1 MKQTVLAIAIIG
13 LSFPV
18 LEARRRTPWQGTLGS
33 IRRRRKR
40 RVRLAQEPR
49 PRPRTTL
56 QVPPICITYG
66 DPVVPASGD
75 SVTCAQQI
83 QAGTHENPGVTVD
96 RHRSK
101 DPVTHGDTQA
111 VAH

>member
-40 RVRLAQEPR
+40 RVRLVISAGATSVLSASDDLVDSLNYPPFASLTGLSIGSRR
-49 PRPRTTL
+49 PCLGRLGDLRTT
-56 QVPPICITYG
+56 
-66 DPVVPASGD
+66 DPSGNSLCKHRWWMTPA
-75 SVTCAQQI
+75 
-83 QAGTHENPGVTVD
+83 
-96 RHRSK
+96 
-101 DPVTHGDTQA
+101 
-111 VAH
+111 